1 MNELIIRINR
11 NNFNYRAKAVEENN
25 GRKFHRKSMEMKSS
39 FNLLNVEK
47 IGSILLFRVHTS
59 DSFILERTR
68 KKDSSRIAWI
78 HLISFGSR
86 QLLTSHYIYDI
97 IVLLSDRTFWRQV
110 VCSILLHIHTS
121 NQPSSSLLYLDL
133 EIAHYN
139 YYCFKIH

>member
-68 KKDSSRIAWI
+68 KKDSSRIA
-78 HLISFGSR
+78 
-86 QLLTSHYIYDI
+86 
-97 IVLLSDRTFWRQV
+97 
-110 VCSILLHIHTS
+110 
-121 NQPSSSLLYLDL
+121 
-133 EIAHYN
+133 
-139 YYCFKIH
+139 